1 MTPQAGRDRPDAG
14 ERADALARLIRAA
27 GARQVPPSDAA
38 ERVYAV
44 AESVWRGTVA
54 RRRRRRAAWAV
65 AAGLVLAA
73 AVARLAGDVGDPA
86 PAAMAARTDRVVGD
100 VAALA
105 PGDTVWR
112 PVAGDRAPIPAGTRL
127 RSGTAA
133 GAGLVLTG
141 GTSLRLG
148 ASSEILL
155 ESASRAHLRSGRV
168 YVDAGP
174 LPGAANPLEIVTAQ
188 GSVSHVGTQ
197 FELAYGQEGLR
208 LRVREGRVLLQRGG
222 SATSAAAGG
231 TEIFLGA
238 DGTLRRATVAG
249 HGPDWDW
256 VQALA
261 PTPELRDRPLSVLL
275 QWVARETGR
284 EVRFARPELRER
296 AGRTTLHGAAESLLP
311 MEAMAAV
318 LATTDLRYELVGE
331 GHILI
336 DERPR

>member
-1 MTPQAGRDRPDAG
+1 MTPQAERDRPDAG
-14 ERADALARLIRAA
+14 DRADALARLIRAA
-27 GARQVPPSDAA
+27 GARQVPPADAA

-44 AESVWRGTVA
+44 AESVWRGTLA

-65 AAGLVLAA
+65 AASLVLAA
-73 AVARLAGDVGDPA
+73 VVARLAGDVGGPA
-86 PAAMAARTDRVVGD
+86 PAALAARSDRVVGE
-100 VAALA
+100 VASLA

-112 PVAGDRAPIPAGTRL
+112 PVAADRASLPAGTRL

-133 GAGLVLTG
+133 GAGLVLAG

-148 ASSEILL
+148 ASTEILL
-155 ESASRAHLRSGRV
+155 ESAGRAHLRSGRV

-174 LPGAANPLEIVTAQ
+174 RPGVASPLEIVTAQ

-208 LRVREGRVLLQRGG
+208 LRVREGSVLLQRGG
-222 SATSAAAGG
+222 SATSAAGG

-261 PTPELRDRPLSVLL
+261 PAPELRDRPLSVLL

-311 MEAMAAV
+311 MEALAAV

-331 GHILI
+331 GHIRI